1 MNNKDLVPIGS
12 FVKHHG
18 LRGDLKVFLY
28 NDDSETLVVDVTIW
42 IKDNNNFVPFI
53 VESVKGTKSKFLIKI
68 KNLNNR
74 ESSSFLLK
82 KEIYVCRSDFPD
94 LNEGEFYIN
103 DVIGFSVQ
111 DDSGK
116 DYGFLKDI
124 LLIASKEILLVQYQ
138 NKEIMIPNVVNFV
151 KLFDF
156 ENKIVIINDIEQ
168 FIEY

>member
-68 KNLNNR
+68 KNL
-74 ESSSFLLK
+74 K
-82 KEIYVCRSDFPD
+82 KFCFP
-94 LNEGEFYIN
+94 L
-103 DVIGFSVQ
+103 
-111 DDSGK
+111 
-116 DYGFLKDI
+116 
-124 LLIASKEILLVQYQ
+124 
-138 NKEIMIPNVVNFV
+138 
-151 KLFDF
+151 
-156 ENKIVIINDIEQ
+156 
-168 FIEY
+168 